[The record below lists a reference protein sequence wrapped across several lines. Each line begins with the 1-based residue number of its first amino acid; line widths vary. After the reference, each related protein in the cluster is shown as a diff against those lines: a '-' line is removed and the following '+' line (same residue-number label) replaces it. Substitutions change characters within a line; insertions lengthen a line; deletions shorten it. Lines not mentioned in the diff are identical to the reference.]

1 MKCKPTHMQYIAY
14 QQSVNFFFILLRNRA
29 TLDAELK
36 LHLDVEM
43 DDEKMIRFMIHI
55 TKLTDQQLYDTLLI
69 HHMHALIKCVR
80 FFLFVCSHSSLLTP
94 KQLLDTYLRAKLFAI
109 KSIENSHVRTVF
121 DRHWNTIRTWPLR
134 FHKEDID
141 G

>member
-80 FFLFVCSHSSLLTP
+80 FFLFVCSHT
-94 KQLLDTYLRAKLFAI
+94 
-109 KSIENSHVRTVF
+109 F
-121 DRHWNTIRTWPLR
+121 DS
-134 FHKEDID
+134 KAAS
-141 G
+141 